1 MVGNTP
7 ITSVSQ
13 TKFSSENLTSLD
25 QQRAECFCI
34 PLFRSRNHSLSVTT
48 CAFQAVYVSWVHE
61 LKKLLLFKLGLYYSV
76 HSVDI
81 Y

>member
-34 PLFRSRNHSLSVTT
+34 PLIWGRNHSLSVTT
-48 CAFQAVYVSWVHE
+48 CAFQTVYVSWVHE
-61 LKKLLLFKLGLYYSV
+61 LKKLLFFKLGLYYLF